1 MQKLPT
7 NKQRAFT
14 LLELL
19 IVMVILALLAGLGLM
34 SFGTIQMKS
43 RDSRRKQDLANVSK
57 ALETYYNDY
66 GKYPASVD
74 GLIVGC
80 GAGGAEHCKWG
91 SPWMDDKNTLYMSV
105 LPQDPAS
112 NQRYFYDWVNNN
124 SYYLFARLENDL
136 DNDAAINDDDKPSYY
151 TDYFCDGASLGCNY
165 VIMSTNLIAKPKVY

>member
-1 MQKLPT
+1 MQKPLA

-66 GKYPASVD
+66 GEYPASAN
-74 GLIVGC
+74 GLIAGC
-80 GAGGAEHCKWG
+80 GTDGAENCSWG
-91 SPWMDDKNTLYMSV
+91 SPWTDDQSTLYMSA

-112 NQRYFYDWVNNN
+112 NQNYFYHQVNKN
-124 SYYLFARLENDL
+124 SYYLFTRLENEL
-136 DNDAAINDDDKPSYY
+136 DKDAATDAGSPSYY
-151 TDYFCDGASLGCNY
+151 DGYFCDGASLGCNY
-165 VIMSTNLIAKPKVY
+165 VIMSTNVSDKPAIN

>member
-1 MQKLPT
+1 MQKPPI

-74 GLIVGC
+74 GLIAGC
-80 GAGGAEHCKWG
+80 GAGGAENCGWG
-91 SPWMDDKNTLYMSV
+91 SPWTDDKNTLYMNA
-105 LPQDPAS
+105 LPQDPAN
-112 NQRYFYDWVNNN
+112 NQKYFYRLVTNN
-124 SYYLFARLENDL
+124 SYYLFARLENEL
-136 DNDAAINDDDKPSYY
+136 DDDAAKNAGNPSSY
-151 TDYFCDGASLGCNY
+151 TGYFCGGSSLGCNY
-165 VIMSTNLIAKPKVY
+165 LVTSTNVTAKPAID

>member
-66 GKYPASVD
+66 GEYPASVD
-74 GLIVGC
+74 GLIAGC
-80 GAGGAEHCKWG
+80 GTGGAENCSWG
-91 SPWMDDKNTLYMSV
+91 SPWTDDKSTLYMSA
-105 LPQDPAS
+105 LPRDPVG
-112 NQRYFYDWVNNN
+112 NQNYFYHRINNG
-124 SYYLFARLENDL
+124 YYLFARLENEL
-136 DNDAAINDDDKPSYY
+136 DGDVATDAGSPSYY
-151 TDYFCDGASLGCNY
+151 DGYFCDGGSLGCNY
-165 VIMSTNLIAKPKVY
+165 LIMSTNLSAKPAIY

>member
-66 GKYPASVD
+66 GKYPVSAG
-74 GLIVGC
+74 GLIAGC
-80 GAGGAEHCKWG
+80 GAGGAENCNWG
-91 SPWMDDKNTLYMSV
+91 SPWTDDKNTLYMNA

-112 NQRYFYDWVNNN
+112 NQKYFYKWVTNN

-136 DNDAAINDDDKPSYY
+136 DNDAAKNASGPSFY
-151 TDYFCDGASLGCNY
+151 TGYFCDGSSLGCNY
-165 VIMSTNLIAKPKVY
+165 VIMSTNVSAKPAIN